1 MFFLVRRK
9 KREGPIR
16 PPVSFSGLILFFVRN
31 FFYRLPS
38 ASSQRT

>member
-1 MFFLVRRK
+1 MFFLVRKK
-9 KREGPIR
+9 KREELTR
-16 PPVSFSGLILFFVRN
+16 LPVPFSGLILFFVRN